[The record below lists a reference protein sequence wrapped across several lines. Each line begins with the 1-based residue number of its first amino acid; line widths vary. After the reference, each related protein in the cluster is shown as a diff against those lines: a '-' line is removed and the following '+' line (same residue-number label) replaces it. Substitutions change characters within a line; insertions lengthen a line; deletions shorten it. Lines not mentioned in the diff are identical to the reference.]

1 VRIACIG
8 GGPAG
13 LYFAISM
20 KLRDPSHDIEVFERN
35 APGVTF
41 GWGVVFSDLTVD
53 NITRNDPVS
62 AQTITQEFAHWDDID
77 VHIHGAT
84 ITSGGHGFIGIG
96 RKRLLEILQHR
107 ARELGVTLQFNAECD
122 PADPKWRDYD
132 LVIASDGI
140 NSRFRDAYADAFGVD
155 VDVRPN
161 KFVWLGTSKAFDAF
175 TFAFEETGHGW
186 IWAHAYRFAPDC
198 STFIVECSEETWR
211 NFGFDRMDQGEARA
225 VCEKLF
231 AKYLDGHK
239 LMSNAAHLPGP
250 AVWLNFRRI
259 KCERWSSG
267 NVILLGDAAHT
278 AHFSIGS
285 GTKLAL
291 EDAIKLAEVLN
302 RTSPSSRGA
311 AGDAAIQ
318 KSFTRRTRS
327 REEETPHPSRSSRLR
342 VKPSDAGAV
351 SVAGSQARGDG
362 PLSLE
367 AALDE
372 YQAER
377 SLEVLKLQNSA
388 RNSTEW
394 FETLGRYL
402 HFEPLQFAY
411 SLLTR
416 SQRIS
421 HENLRLRDR
430 EWLEGVERWFWK
442 RATNGR
448 SNTTAPPM
456 FAPFKMREMEVANR
470 ITVSPMAMYSA
481 VDGVPNDF
489 HLVHLGER
497 ALGGAGLVF
506 TEMTCVSPEGRIS
519 PGCTGMW
526 NADHVAAW
534 KRIVD
539 FVHANSTAKICL
551 QLGHSGP
558 KGSTKL
564 GWEGNDV
571 PLDEGNWPVMAAS
584 DVAWSPANQRP
595 HPMTRADM
603 DAVRDQFVAAVRMGL
618 ECGFDMIE
626 LHAAHGYLLSSF
638 ITRLQN
644 RRTDEYGGSLEN
656 RLRYP
661 IEVFAAM
668 RAAWPSDRPMS
679 VRISANDWAGENGIT
694 PGDAVEIGEAFA
706 REGADLID
714 VSAGQTWAE
723 AQPVYGRMFQTPFSD
738 KIRNEARLATMAV
751 GNIYEPDHANSILA
765 AGRADLVALARPHL
779 IDPMWTLRAA
789 AQLDYRDVHCPPQYL
804 NGLSQLARNLK
815 REAEA
820 AAALRV

>member
-1 VRIACIG
+1 VKIACIG

-20 KLRDPSHDIEVFERN
+20 KLRDPAHDIEIFERN

-41 GWGVVFSDLTVD
+41 GWGVVFSDQTVENLTA
-53 NITRNDPVS
+53 NDPKS
-62 AQTITQEFAHWDDID
+62 ARIIADEFAHWDDID
-77 VHIHGAT
+77 VHIHGET
-84 ITSGGHGFIGIG
+84 ITSSGHGFIGIG
-96 RKRLLEILQHR
+96 RKRLLEILQER
-107 ARELGVTLQFNAECD
+107 ARELGVTLHFNAECD
-122 PADPKWRDYD
+122 PADLKWDGYD
-132 LVIASDGI
+132 LVIASDGA
-140 NSRFRDAYADAFGVD
+140 NSRFRDATPEAFGVD
-155 VDVRPN
+155 IDVRKN
-161 KFVWLGTSKAFDAF
+161 KFVWLGTSKVFDAF
-175 TFAFEETGHGW
+175 TFAFEETEHGW
-186 IWAHAYRFAPDC
+186 IWSHAYRFAPDC

-211 NFGFDRMDQGEARA
+211 SFGFDRMDQAESIAA
-225 VCEKLF
+225 CEKLF
-231 AKYLDGHK
+231 AKYLDGHS
-239 LMSNAAHLPGP
+239 LMSNAAHLRGS
-250 AVWLNFRRI
+250 AAWLNFGRI
-259 KCERWSSG
+259 KCARWNSG

-278 AHFSIGS
+278 AHFSVGS

-291 EDAIKLAEVLN
+291 EDAIKLADVLN
-302 RTSPSSRGA
+302 RTG
-311 AGDAAIQ
+311 
-318 KSFTRRTRS
+318 
-327 REEETPHPSRSSRLR
+327 
-342 VKPSDAGAV
+342 
-351 SVAGSQARGDG
+351 
-362 PLSLE
+362 LSLE

-372 YQAER
+372 YVAER
-377 SLEVLKLQNSA
+377 NLEVLKLQNSA

-394 FETLGRYL
+394 FETLHRYL

-442 RATNGR
+442 RATDGR
-448 SNTTAPPM
+448 SNKAAPPM
-456 FAPFKMREMEVANR
+456 FAPFMMREMQVENR

-481 VDGVPNDF
+481 VGGTPNDF
-489 HLVHLGER
+489 HFVHYGER
-497 ALGGAGLVF
+497 AMGGAGLVF
-506 TEMTCVSPEGRIS
+506 TEMACVSPEGRIS

-526 NADHVAAW
+526 NAKHVAAW

-539 FVHANSTAKICL
+539 FVHANSKAKICL
-551 QLGHSGP
+551 QLGHSGG
-558 KGSTKL
+558 KGSTRV

-571 PLDEGNWPVMAAS
+571 PLDSGNWPVMSAS
-584 DVAWSPANQRP
+584 DVPWSPVNQTP
-595 HPMTRADM
+595 APMTRADM
-603 DAVRDQFVAAVRMGL
+603 DKVRDQFVAAVRMGL
-618 ECGFDMIE
+618 EAGFDMVE

-638 ITRLQN
+638 LTPLQN
-644 RRTDEYGGSLEN
+644 KRTDEYGGSLEN

-661 IEVFAAM
+661 LEVFAAM

-679 VRISANDWAGENGIT
+679 VRISATDWAGENGIT
-694 PGDAVEIGEAFA
+694 PENAVEIGEAFA

-714 VSAGQTWAE
+714 VSAGQTWAD

-738 KIRNEARLATMAV
+738 KIRNEGRLATMAV

-779 IDPMWTLRAA
+779 IDPFWTLRAA
-789 AQLDYRDVHCPPQYL
+789 AQLDYRDVYCPPQYL
-804 NGLSQLARNLK
+804 NGLAQLARNLK

>member
-20 KLRDPSHDIEVFERN
+20 KLRDPGHDIEIFERN

-53 NITRNDPVS
+53 NITRNDPAS
-62 AQTITQEFAHWDDID
+62 AANITQEFAHWDNID
-77 VHIHGAT
+77 VHFKDET

-96 RKRLLEILQHR
+96 RKRLLEILQNR
-107 ARELGVTLQFNAECD
+107 ARELGVVLHFEAECD

-140 NSRFRDAYADAFGVD
+140 NSRFRDAEPEAYGVD
-155 VDVRPN
+155 VDVRAN
-161 KFVWLGTSKAFDAF
+161 KYVWLGTSKVFDAF
-175 TFAFEETGHGW
+175 TFAFEETEHGW

-211 NFGFDRMDQGEARA
+211 GFGFDRMSQDEAIA
-225 VCEKLF
+225 ACEKLF
-231 AKYLDGHK
+231 VKYLDGHS
-239 LMSNAAHLPGP
+239 LQSNTSHLVGSAA
-250 AVWLNFRRI
+250 WLNFRRI
-259 KCERWSSG
+259 KCERWSAG
-267 NVILLGDAAHT
+267 NIILLGDAAHT
-278 AHFSIGS
+278 AHFSVGS

-291 EDAIKLAEVLN
+291 EDAIKLSEVLN
-302 RTSPSSRGA
+302 RKT
-311 AGDAAIQ
+311 
-318 KSFTRRTRS
+318 
-327 REEETPHPSRSSRLR
+327 
-342 VKPSDAGAV
+342 
-351 SVAGSQARGDG
+351 
-362 PLSLE
+362 LSLE

-394 FETLGRYL
+394 FETLTRYT

-430 EWLEGVERWFWK
+430 EWLETVERWFWK
-442 RATNGR
+442 RATDGK
-448 SNTTAPPM
+448 SNKTAPPM
-456 FAPFKMREMEVANR
+456 FAPLKLREMEVMNR
-470 ITVSPMAMYSA
+470 VTVSPMAMYSA

-489 HLVHLGER
+489 HFVHYGER
-497 ALGGAGLVF
+497 AIGGAGLIF

-526 NADHVAAW
+526 NADHVTAW
-534 KRIVD
+534 KRITD
-539 FVHANSTAKICL
+539 FVHAQTKAKICL
-551 QLGHSGP
+551 QLGHSGA

-571 PLDEGNWPVMAAS
+571 PLDDGNWPVMAAS
-584 DVAWSPANQRP
+584 DVPWSPVNQVP
-595 HPMTRADM
+595 KSMNRADM
-603 DAVRDQFVAAVRMGL
+603 DAVRDQFVAAVRMGT
-618 ECGFDMIE
+618 EAGFDMVE
-626 LHAAHGYLLSSF
+626 LHAAHGYLLASF
-638 ITRLQN
+638 ITPLQN
-644 RRTDEYGGSLEN
+644 QRTDEYGGSLES
-656 RLRYP
+656 RLRFP
-661 IEVFAAM
+661 LDVFAAM
-668 RAAWPSDRPMS
+668 RAAWPSDKPMS
-679 VRISANDWAGENGIT
+679 VRISATDWAGDEGIT
-694 PGDAVEIGEAFA
+694 PDEAVLIGEAFA
-706 REGADLID
+706 QEGADLID
-714 VSAGQTWAE
+714 VSAGQSWAGQ
-723 AQPVYGRMFQTPFSD
+723 QPVYGRMFQTPFSD
-738 KIRNEARLATMAV
+738 RIRNQGKLATMAV

-779 IDPMWTLRAA
+779 VDPFWTLRAA
-789 AQLDYRDVHCPPQYL
+789 AALDYRDVHCPPQYL

>member
-1 VRIACIG
+1 VKIACVG
-8 GGPAG
+8 AGPAG

-20 KLRDPSHDIEVFERN
+20 KLRDPSHEVTVLERN

-41 GWGVVFSDLTVD
+41 GWGVVFSDQTVENLTA
-53 NITRNDPVS
+53 NDPTS
-62 AQTITQEFAHWDDID
+62 ATVIAGEFAHWDDID
-77 VHIHGAT
+77 VHFKGECV
-84 ITSGGHGFIGIG
+84 TSSGHGFIGIG
-96 RKRLLEILQHR
+96 RKRLLEILQDR
-107 ARELGVTLQFNAECD
+107 ARELGVVLQFETECD
-122 PADPKWRDYD
+122 PADPRWRQYD
-132 LVIASDGI
+132 LVIASDGA
-140 NSRFRDAYADAFGVD
+140 NSRFRDATPEAFGVD
-155 VDVRPN
+155 IDIRRN
-161 KFVWLGTSKAFDAF
+161 KFVWLGTSKVFDAF
-175 TFAFEETGHGW
+175 TFAFEETEHGW
-186 IWAHAYRFAPDC
+186 IWAHAYRFAPDA

-211 NFGFDRMDQGEARA
+211 SFGFDTVDQAQALA
-225 VCEKLF
+225 VCENLF
-231 AKYLDGHK
+231 AKYLDGHR
-239 LMSNAAHLPGP
+239 LQSSATHLVGSAA
-250 AVWLNFRRI
+250 WLNFRRI
-259 KCERWSSG
+259 KCERWNAG

-302 RTSPSSRGA
+302 R
-311 AGDAAIQ
+311 
-318 KSFTRRTRS
+318 
-327 REEETPHPSRSSRLR
+327 
-342 VKPSDAGAV
+342 
-351 SVAGSQARGDG
+351 DG
-362 PLSLE
+362 LSLE
-367 AALDE
+367 GALDE

-377 SLEVLKLQNSA
+377 NLEVLKLQNSA

-394 FETLGRYL
+394 FETLHRYL
-402 HFEPLQFAY
+402 HFEPLQFTY

-430 EWLEGVERWFWK
+430 EWLETVERWFWEK
-442 RATNGR
+442 AGVPGK
-448 SNTTAPPM
+448 SAAPM
-456 FAPFKMREMEVANR
+456 FAPFKLREMTVENR

-481 VDGVPNDF
+481 VDGTPNDF

-519 PGCTGMW
+519 PGCTGLW
-526 NADHVAAW
+526 NAEHAVAW
-534 KRIVD
+534 KRIVE
-539 FVHANSTAKICL
+539 FVHVNSKAKLCL
-551 QLGHSGP
+551 QLGHSGG
-558 KGSTKL
+558 KGSTRL
-564 GWEGNDV
+564 GWEGDNV
-571 PLDEGNWPVMAAS
+571 PLDDGNWPVMAAS
-584 DVAWSPANQRP
+584 DVPWSPVNQKP
-595 HPMTRADM
+595 KPMTRADM
-603 DAVRDQFVAAVRMGL
+603 DAVRDQFVSAVRMGL
-618 ECGFDMIE
+618 ECGFDMVE

-638 ITRLQN
+638 ITPLQN
-644 RRTDEYGGSLEN
+644 TRTDEYGGSLEN

-661 IEVFAAM
+661 LEVFAAM

-679 VRISANDWAGENGIT
+679 VRISANDWAGDQGVT
-694 PGDAVEIGEAFA
+694 PDEAVEIGEAFA

-738 KIRNEARLATMAV
+738 KLRNEGRLATMVV

-789 AQLDYRDVHCPPQYL
+789 AALDYRDIYIPPQYL
-804 NGLSQLARNLK
+804 NGMSQLARNLK

>member
-1 VRIACIG
+1 MRIAIIG

-20 KLRDPSHDIEVFERN
+20 KLRDPGHSIELFERN
-35 APGVTF
+35 PPGVTF
-41 GWGVVFSDLTVD
+41 GWGVVFSDQTVE
-53 NITRNDPVS
+53 NLMANDPSS
-62 AQTITQEFAHWDDID
+62 AEVIAKEFAHWDDID
-77 VHIHGAT
+77 VHVRGEC

-107 ARELGVTLQFNAECD
+107 ARELGVILTFEAECD
-122 PADPKWRDYD
+122 PADAKWGDYD
-132 LVIASDGI
+132 LVIASDGA
-140 NSRFRDAYADAFGVD
+140 NSRFRDADPKAFQVD
-155 VDVRPN
+155 VDVRRN
-161 KFVWLGTSKAFDAF
+161 KFVWLGTSKVFDAF
-175 TFAFEETGHGW
+175 TFAFEETEHGW
-186 IWAHAYRFAPDC
+186 VWAHAYRFAPDC
-198 STFIVECSEETWR
+198 STFIVECSEATWAAI
-211 NFGFDRMDQGEARA
+211 GFDRMDEAESIA
-225 VCEKLF
+225 WCEQRF
-231 AKYLDGHK
+231 AEYLDGHR
-239 LMSNAAHLPGP
+239 LQSNASHLVGS
-250 AVWLNFRRI
+250 AAWLNFRRI
-259 KCERWSSG
+259 KCDRWASG

-291 EDAIKLAEVLN
+291 EDAIKLADVLN
-302 RTSPSSRGA
+302 RPALG
-311 AGDAAIQ
+311 
-318 KSFTRRTRS
+318 
-327 REEETPHPSRSSRLR
+327 L
-342 VKPSDAGAV
+342 DAG
-351 SVAGSQARGDG
+351 
-362 PLSLE
+362 LE
-367 AALDE
+367 E

-377 SLEVLKLQNSA
+377 NLEVLKLQNSA

-394 FETLGRYL
+394 FETLERYL

-442 RATNGR
+442 RATDGR
-448 SNTTAPPM
+448 SSKIAPPM
-456 FAPFKMREMEVANR
+456 FAPFKLREMEVENR

-489 HLVHLGER
+489 HFVHLGER

-526 NADHVAAW
+526 NDDQVQAW

-539 FVHANSTAKICL
+539 FVHANSKAKICL
-551 QLGHSGP
+551 QLGHSGA
-558 KGSTKL
+558 KGSTRL
-564 GWEGNDV
+564 GWEGDNE
-571 PLDEGNWPVMAAS
+571 PLAEGNWPVMAAS
-584 DVAWSPANQRP
+584 SLPWSPVNQVPRA
-595 HPMTRADM
+595 MSRADM
-603 DAVRDQFVAAVRMGL
+603 DAVRDQFVAAVEMGI
-618 ECGFDMIE
+618 EAGFDMIE

-638 ITRLQN
+638 ITPLQN
-644 RRTDEYGGSLEN
+644 KRTDDYGGSLEN

-661 IEVFAAM
+661 LEVFAAM
-668 RAAWPSDRPMS
+668 RAAWPSDKPMS
-679 VRISANDWAGENGIT
+679 VRISATDWAGDDGIT
-694 PGDAVEIGEAFA
+694 AEDAVLIGEAFA
-706 REGADLID
+706 QAGADLID
-714 VSAGQTWAE
+714 VSAGQTWE
-723 AQPVYGRMFQTPFSD
+723 GQQPVYGRMFQTPFSD
-738 KIRNEARLATMAV
+738 RIRNEARLATMAV

-789 AQLDYRDVHCPPQYL
+789 AQLDYRDVHVPPQYL
-804 NGLSQLARNLK
+804 GGMAQLARNLK

>member
-1 VRIACIG
+1 MKIACIG

-20 KLRDPSHDIEVFERN
+20 KLRDPGHQIELFERN
-35 APGVTF
+35 PPGVTF

-53 NITRNDPVS
+53 NITRNDRVS
-62 AQTITQEFAHWDDID
+62 AEVITREFAHWDDID
-77 VHIHGAT
+77 VHFNGET

-96 RKRLLEILQHR
+96 RKRLLEILQTR
-107 ARELGVTLQFNAECD
+107 ARELGVVLHFNAECD
-122 PADPKWRDYD
+122 PTDAKWREYD

-140 NSRFRDAYADAFGVD
+140 NSRFRDSQPEAFGVD
-155 VDVRPN
+155 LDVRAN
-161 KFVWLGTSKAFDAF
+161 KFVWLGTSKVFDAF
-175 TFAFEETGHGW
+175 TFAFEETEHGW

-211 NFGFDRMDQGEARA
+211 SFGFERMSQDESIAA
-225 VCEKLF
+225 CETLF
-231 AKYLDGHK
+231 AKYLDGHR
-239 LMSNAAHLPGP
+239 LQSNASHLVGS
-250 AVWLNFRRI
+250 AAWLNFRRI

-291 EDAIKLAEVLN
+291 EDAIKLAEVLS
-302 RTSPSSRGA
+302 RTSTSLRGA
-311 AGDAAIQ
+311 GGDAAVQ
-318 KSFTRRTRS
+318 T
-327 REEETPHPSRSSRLR
+327 E
-342 VKPSDAGAV
+342 
-351 SVAGSQARGDG
+351 AGSPRYPRDDEQ
-362 PLSLE
+362 LSLQ

-394 FETLGRYL
+394 FETLERYT

-430 EWLEGVERWFWK
+430 EWLETVERWFWK
-442 RATNGR
+442 RATDGR
-448 SNTTAPPM
+448 SNKTAPPM
-456 FAPFKMREMEVANR
+456 FAPFKLRAMTVENR
-470 ITVSPMAMYSA
+470 IVVSPMDMYSA
-481 VDGVPNDF
+481 VDGTPNDF
-489 HLVHLGER
+489 HFVHYGER
-497 ALGGAGLVF
+497 AIGGAGLLF

-539 FVHANSTAKICL
+539 FVHAQSTAKICL
-551 QLGHSGP
+551 QLGHSGA
-558 KGSTKL
+558 KGSTGL
-564 GWEGNDV
+564 GWEGSDL
-571 PLDEGNWPVMAAS
+571 PLSDGNWPVMAAS
-584 DVAWSPANQRP
+584 DVQWSPLNQVP
-595 HPMTRADM
+595 KPMTRADM
-603 DAVRDQFVAAVRMGL
+603 DDVRDQFVAAVRMGL
-618 ECGFDMIE
+618 EAGFDMIE
-626 LHAAHGYLLSSF
+626 LHCAHGYLLSGF
-638 ITRLQN
+638 ITPLQN

-661 IEVFAAM
+661 LEVFAAM

-679 VRISANDWAGENGIT
+679 VRISATDWAGDDGIT
-694 PGDAVEIGEAFA
+694 SEDAVEIGEAFA

-714 VSAGQTWAE
+714 VSAGQTWAGQ
-723 AQPVYGRMFQTPFSD
+723 QPVYGRMFQTPFSD
-738 KIRNEARLATMAV
+738 RVRNEGKLATMAV

-779 IDPMWTLRAA
+779 VDPFWTLRAA

-820 AAALRV
+820 NAAALRV